1 MMRLILSLL
10 MLCVF
15 PVLSLAREK
24 MVSADSKA
32 TQARTKAAAPERI
45 VAQAVVAS
53 SKKTSALAGRVEKVA
68 AEGKAAIGG
77 RLARLTAYWS
87 GEGDYYTRR
96 HLSSTGV
103 RLHEGHCAVDPSVI
117 PYGSVVQIA
126 GLGNYL
132 AVDTGTAVVSRRAAR
147 VAGHTSGERNAL
159 VIDLYFDERSSG
171 EEFAAHGPKYASIS
185 WCKPDGDV
193 VLGRS
198 AVMTDQPA
206 SVPAPAAKPETRV
219 AAVKTRGT
227 GTTKSSSSPFLPE
240 PASAQASAKPSLT
253 PTAKLASIKPPA
265 KAAAQLAS
273 AKPVGKHDTQDT
285 RVASSTANL
294 KGASKLTPFKTPST
308 TDLKATAQATAKPL
322 QDEAAGHILIAQ
334 TDHKAL
340 YQF

>member
-1 MMRLILSLL
+1 MTRLFLSLMTVCL
-10 MLCVF
+10 F
-15 PVLSLAREK
+15 PMLSLAREK
-24 MVSADSKA
+24 NSAPTGS
-32 TQARTKAAAPERI
+32 KAAASERA
-45 VAQAVVAS
+45 VVHAVVAS
-53 SKKTSALAGRVEKVA
+53 SKQTSALAGRVASEVKSL
-68 AEGKAAIGG
+68 AEAGKAALGG

-147 VAGHTSGERNAL
+147 EAGHTSGERNAI
-159 VIDLYFDERSSG
+159 VIDLYFDDRSSG

-198 AVMTDQPA
+198 AVMADESTA
-206 SVPAPAAKPETRV
+206 TPAPAVKPAQQL
-219 AAVKTRGT
+219 AAVK
-227 GTTKSSSSPFLPE
+227 PPVAA
-240 PASAQASAKPSLT
+240 P
-253 PTAKLASIKPPA
+253 KLASVQPA
-265 KAAAQLAS
+265 ERNAGPVAS
-273 AKPVGKHDTQDT
+273 SKPVGKHDTQNT
-285 RVASSTANL
+285 SIVSSTSNL
-294 KGASKLTPFKTPST
+294 KGATKLAAFKTSSVPETKTTAANKPQPS
-308 TDLKATAQATAKPL
+308 
-322 QDEAAGHILIAQ
+322 AADANEHILIAQ
-334 TDHKAL
+334 EDATSHHKAL